1 MLHIQNKDILNT
13 KSVALIGLAEL
24 PVRSILGR
32 IEILLN
38 GRMGHIV
45 TCIYLQEGRSPWG
58 VVLWIV
64 AL

>member
-1 MLHIQNKDILNT
+1 MLHMQNKDILNT

-24 PVRSILGR
+24 PISSILDR

-45 TCIYLQEGRSPWG
+45 TCIYHQEGRSPWC

-64 AL
+64 GL